1 MFVFEGKGCE
11 KILREAQEYE
21 QEWLMRHSFLFCLS
35 IAQTGSKLLL
45 SLIPLQFPA
54 APSLKALNEIINI
67 LLCSLCSSAQ
77 AWQCH
82 CDGQSEVQPL
92 LWSQPH
98 TSLKTWNVRNC
109 SQEPALSLVLAFLSD
124 FLFCCSVIFV
134 LRITPSGIQLGIP
147 G

>member
-67 LLCSLCSSAQ
+67 LLCSLCTQHRLGSVTVM
-77 AWQCH
+77 
-82 CDGQSEVQPL
+82 GR
-92 LWSQPH
+92 
-98 TSLKTWNVRNC
+98 VRCNLC
-109 SQEPALSLVLAFLSD
+109 FGPNPTL
-124 FLFCCSVIFV
+124 
-134 LRITPSGIQLGIP
+134 PSKHGM
-147 G
+147 